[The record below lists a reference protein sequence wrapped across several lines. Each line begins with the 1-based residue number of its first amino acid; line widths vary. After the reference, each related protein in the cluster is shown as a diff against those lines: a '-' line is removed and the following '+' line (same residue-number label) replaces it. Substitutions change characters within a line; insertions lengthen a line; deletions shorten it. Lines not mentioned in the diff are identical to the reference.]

1 MYVFRHPQLDQKG
14 QRKPLCHRIFWFTL
28 GIIVAFGM
36 WLTDFQ
42 VGVLVC
48 LICIPAA
55 LNRVKRNTLQTP
67 SQEEQRA
74 NFNKIGMKIF
84 IPALSSAVFAL
95 GIAIFLKGWNSLIG
109 SLFAT
114 IFGIT
119 LLLIWNKENKIMT
132 FMEEGRRFLGM
143 ASAIFIMPLLLS
155 CLGAV
160 FTRAGVGE
168 VFASVFSKIIP
179 EGNIYVGILAYTIG
193 MVLFTIIMGNAFAAI
208 TVMTVG
214 VGVPFVMNLGADPLY
229 MITLSQGRLT
239 EIGENRSGRYLKRYM
254 DSFNDPRIYVAGE
267 FGIGLNTLSQCLGNC
282 YIEDES
288 TFSTFHIGM
297 GRNLALG
304 GVQDAAGH
312 FDLVFHRP
320 TIYADQTLIME
331 NGIPVV

>member
-1 MYVFRHPQLDQKG
+1 MLSYFLSPEFTISDKLVQVLYLLSGFFCMYSGIRSWTKKDSENPFATG
-14 QRKPLCHRIFWFTL
+14 FFWFTL
-28 GIIVAFGM
+28 GIIVSFGK
-36 WLTDFQ
+36 WLSDFQ

-55 LNRVKRNTLQTP
+55 FNRVKRNTLQTP

-119 LLLIWNKENKIMT
+119 LLLIWNKDNKIMT

-229 MITLSQGRLT
+229 MITLALT
-239 EIGENRSGRYLKRYM
+239 TGYCGTLLTPMAANFNIVPGIYLETENKYSIIKMQIIPAILMFIFQVSYM
-254 DSFNDPRIYVAGE
+254 CIVAK
-267 FGIGLNTLSQCLGNC
+267 
-282 YIEDES
+282 
-288 TFSTFHIGM
+288 
-297 GRNLALG
+297 
-304 GVQDAAGH
+304 
-312 FDLVFHRP
+312 
-320 TIYADQTLIME
+320 
-331 NGIPVV
+331 

>member
-1 MYVFRHPQLDQKG
+1 
-14 QRKPLCHRIFWFTL
+14 
-28 GIIVAFGM
+28 M

-42 VGVLVC
+42 VGILVC

-55 LNRVKRNTLQTP
+55 FNRVKRNTLQTP
-67 SQEEQRA
+67 TQEEQRA

-109 SLFAT
+109 SLLAT

-229 MITLSQGRLT
+229 MIS
-239 EIGENRSGRYLKRYM
+239 
-254 DSFNDPRIYVAGE
+254 
-267 FGIGLNTLSQCLGNC
+267 
-282 YIEDES
+282 
-288 TFSTFHIGM
+288 
-297 GRNLALG
+297 LALTTG
-304 GVQDAAGH
+304 YCGTLLTPMAANFNIVPG
-312 FDLVFHRP
+312 
-320 TIYADQTLIME
+320 IYLETE
-331 NGIPVV
+331 NKYSIIKMQVVPAILMFIFQVSYMCIVAK

>member
-1 MYVFRHPQLDQKG
+1 MLSYFLSPEFTVSDKLVQVLYLLSGFFCMYSGIRSWTKKDSENPFATG
-14 QRKPLCHRIFWFTL
+14 FFWFTL

-42 VGVLVC
+42 VGILVC

-55 LNRVKRNTLQTP
+55 FNRVKRNTLQTP
-67 SQEEQRA
+67 TQEEQRA

-109 SLFAT
+109 SLLAT

-179 EGNIYVGILAYTIG
+179 EGNIYVGILA
-193 MVLFTIIMGNAFAAI
+193 
-208 TVMTVG
+208 
-214 VGVPFVMNLGADPLY
+214 
-229 MITLSQGRLT
+229 
-239 EIGENRSGRYLKRYM
+239 
-254 DSFNDPRIYVAGE
+254 
-267 FGIGLNTLSQCLGNC
+267 
-282 YIEDES
+282 
-288 TFSTFHIGM
+288 
-297 GRNLALG
+297 
-304 GVQDAAGH
+304 
-312 FDLVFHRP
+312 
-320 TIYADQTLIME
+320 
-331 NGIPVV
+331 

>member
-1 MYVFRHPQLDQKG
+1 MLSYFLSPEFTVSDKLVQVLYLLSGFFCMYSGIRSWTKKDSENPFATG
-14 QRKPLCHRIFWFTL
+14 FFWFTL

-42 VGVLVC
+42 VSILVC

-55 LNRVKRNTLQTP
+55 FNRVKRNTLQTP
-67 SQEEQRA
+67 TQEEQRA

-95 GIAIFLKGWNSLIG
+95 GIAIFLTGWNSLIG
-109 SLFAT
+109 SLLAT

-168 VFASVFSKIIP
+168 VFANVFSKIIP

-229 MITLSQGRLT
+229 MIS
-239 EIGENRSGRYLKRYM
+239 
-254 DSFNDPRIYVAGE
+254 
-267 FGIGLNTLSQCLGNC
+267 
-282 YIEDES
+282 
-288 TFSTFHIGM
+288 
-297 GRNLALG
+297 LALTTG
-304 GVQDAAGH
+304 YCGTLLTPMAANFNIVPG
-312 FDLVFHRP
+312 
-320 TIYADQTLIME
+320 IYLETE
-331 NGIPVV
+331 NKYSIIKMQVVPAILMFIFQVSYMCIVAK

>member
-1 MYVFRHPQLDQKG
+1 MLSYFLSPEFTVSDKLVQVLYLLSGFFCMYSGIRSWTKKDSENPFATG
-14 QRKPLCHRIFWFTL
+14 FFWFTL

-42 VGVLVC
+42 VGILVC

-55 LNRVKRNTLQTP
+55 FNRVKRNTLQTP
-67 SQEEQRA
+67 TQEEQRA

-109 SLFAT
+109 SLLAT

-179 EGNIYVGILAYTIG
+179 EGNIYVVILAYTIG

-229 MITLSQGRLT
+229 MIS
-239 EIGENRSGRYLKRYM
+239 
-254 DSFNDPRIYVAGE
+254 
-267 FGIGLNTLSQCLGNC
+267 
-282 YIEDES
+282 
-288 TFSTFHIGM
+288 
-297 GRNLALG
+297 LALTTG
-304 GVQDAAGH
+304 YCGTLLTPMAANFNIVPG
-312 FDLVFHRP
+312 
-320 TIYADQTLIME
+320 IYLETE
-331 NGIPVV
+331 NKYSIIKMQIVPAILMFIFQVSYMCIVAK

>member
-1 MYVFRHPQLDQKG
+1 MLSYFLSPEFTISDKLVQVLYLLSGFFCMYSGIRSWTKKDSENPFATG
-14 QRKPLCHRIFWFTL
+14 FFWFTL
-28 GIIVAFGM
+28 GIIVSFGK
-36 WLTDFQ
+36 WLSDFQ

-55 LNRVKRNTLQTP
+55 FNRVKRNTLQTP

-229 MITLSQGRLT
+229 MITLALT
-239 EIGENRSGRYLKRYM
+239 TGYCGTLLTPMAANFNIVPGIYLETENKYSIIKMQIIPAILMFIFQVSYM
-254 DSFNDPRIYVAGE
+254 CIVAK
-267 FGIGLNTLSQCLGNC
+267 
-282 YIEDES
+282 
-288 TFSTFHIGM
+288 
-297 GRNLALG
+297 
-304 GVQDAAGH
+304 
-312 FDLVFHRP
+312 
-320 TIYADQTLIME
+320 
-331 NGIPVV
+331 